1 MIARATSSGF
11 SRRTLVT
18 AAAFLSLGRRAQGQG
33 APISIGAILSLT
45 GPGASLGMPQRN
57 TFELLP
63 KTIAGHP
70 ARLTILNDATDS
82 SAALRDIRKL
92 IDEGRVDAVIGPTV
106 TPPSLALLD
115 AIGLAEVPMLSLA
128 GANAIVEP
136 QEGARRWAFKTAPA
150 DRLMTNPVAAH
161 MAHNGVRT
169 YAVIAFATAFGDG
182 QIAALDA
189 SAGPHG
195 LHNALTVRY
204 NPGDAS
210 VTPQVLRMIAARPD
224 AMFVAASGTPG
235 TTPIIELRSY
245 GWTGPIY
252 GTQGLGNPEVLRLGG
267 KALEGLVFTVT
278 PALVAEQLPDSN
290 PVKAVALAYGQAYED
305 RFGRGTRS
313 LFGAMVWDSF
323 LLLERAASTALQA
336 AQPGTPEFRRALRDG
351 LEGVQGLVGV
361 QGVFNLSHDDHS
373 GAGPSAQVLVTVKNG
388 AWLYLPE

>member
-1 MIARATSSGF
+1 MLVITAASAGLARRARA
-11 SRRTLVT
+11 
-18 AAAFLSLGRRAQGQG
+18 QD
-33 APISIGAILSLT
+33 APISVGAILSLT
-45 GPGASLGMPQRN
+45 GPAASLGIPQRN

-63 KTIAGHP
+63 RAIAGR
-70 ARLTILNDATDS
+70 AVRLTILDDATDS
-82 SAALRDIRKL
+82 SAAVRGIRKL
-92 IDEGRVDAVIGPTV
+92 IDEERVDAVIGPTV
-106 TPPSLALLD
+106 TPPSLAVLD
-115 AIGLAEVPMLSLA
+115 AIGGAEVPMLSLA
-128 GANAIVEP
+128 GASAIVDP
-136 QEGARRWAFKTAPA
+136 QAGARRWAFKTAPA
-150 DRLMTNPVAAH
+150 DRLMTTPVATH
-161 MAHNGVRT
+161 MARNGVKS

-189 SAGPHG
+189 SALPHG
-195 LHNALTVRY
+195 LRNAVTVRY

-210 VTPQVLRMIAARPD
+210 VAPQVLRMIAARPD
-224 AMFVAASGTPG
+224 AMFVGASGTPG
-235 TTPIIELRSY
+235 ATPIIELRSR

-252 GTQGLGNPEVLRLGG
+252 GTQGLGNPEVLRVGG

-290 PVKAVALAYGQAYED
+290 PVKAVALAYGQAYDD

-323 LLLERAASTALQA
+323 LLLERAGRAALQN

-351 LEGVQGLVGV
+351 IEAVHGLVGV

-373 GAGPSAQVLVTVKNG
+373 GSGPSAQVLVTVKNG